1 MYDGGVIDCDVHHDW
16 PSPDALLPYLSSGW
30 REYVVAPTRAGL
42 PCIPLTPTQMC
53 PNPNGATQRPDSFP
67 ANGVA
72 AASDYE
78 LMREQLLDPSRIER
92 AVLDYGHGMF
102 VAANPNPYFAVELCR
117 AANDWTID
125 TWLDGKDDR
134 LYGAILLPTQ
144 TPDEAAKE
152 IRRVGGHPHMVEAL
166 MLQASA
172 GKAFGHPVYHP
183 IYEAAVEMNVPI
195 AVHVG
200 GESAP
205 LHGLSPMASGLPNFY
220 FEVHT
225 QVAQGM
231 MTHVM
236 SLIAHGVFEEFP
248 TLRVLMVESTL
259 AWVPWLL
266 WSMDT
271 GYKGLR
277 RETPWL
283 KRHPSE
289 YFHDHFRMTTQPLDD
304 SPEPEQAIEIFKM
317 FGGEDILC
325 FSSDYPHWDG
335 DEVDHVAKRLPAS
348 WLPKVFRENA
358 MELFQWSDPPGAD
371 TDGRRAEM
379 GSGS

>member
-1 MYDGGVIDCDVHHDW
+1 MTEALSTATCITTGLRPTLCSPTCRAAGG
-16 PSPDALLPYLSSGW
+16 
-30 REYVVAPTRAGL
+30 EYVVAPTRAGL
-42 PCIPLTPTQMC
+42 PCIPLTPAQMC

-67 ANGVA
+67 ANGAA

-78 LMREQLLDPSRIER
+78 LMRQQLLDPSRIER

-102 VAANPNPYFAVELCR
+102 VAANPNPYFAVELCC

-144 TPDEAAKE
+144 TPEEAAKE
-152 IRRVGGHPHMVEAL
+152 IRRVGGHPRMVEAL

-183 IYEAAVEMNVPI
+183 IYEAAVEMNVPV
-195 AVHVG
+195 AVHIG
-200 GESAP
+200 GESTP
-205 LHGLSPMASGLPNFY
+205 LHGLSPMASGMPNFY

-248 TLRVLMVESTL
+248 TL
-259 AWVPWLL
+259 
-266 WSMDT
+266 
-271 GYKGLR
+271 
-277 RETPWL
+277 
-283 KRHPSE
+283 
-289 YFHDHFRMTTQPLDD
+289 
-304 SPEPEQAIEIFKM
+304 
-317 FGGEDILC
+317 
-325 FSSDYPHWDG
+325 
-335 DEVDHVAKRLPAS
+335 
-348 WLPKVFRENA
+348 
-358 MELFQWSDPPGAD
+358 
-371 TDGRRAEM
+371 
-379 GSGS
+379 